1 MPVLMVVITVV
12 IVAGAGFLAWNQART
27 LQLRRRFG
35 PEYDRA
41 VDRLGGRRE
50 AERELHARTQHHQ
63 ELGIRPLDERV
74 RARYLEEWARIQALF
89 VDDPG
94 PAVDQAGQLVITVMG
109 ERGYPAGDFEVRLAV
124 LSVEHARALDHYRNG
139 HEISVRDEA
148 STEDLRQAMVHYRA
162 VVGDLLSAEVPALS
176 GRPRG
181 DE

>member
-1 MPVLMVVITVV
+1 MPVLMVVLTAV

-27 LQLRRRFG
+27 LQL
-35 PEYDRA
+35 
-41 VDRLGGRRE
+41 
-50 AERELHARTQHHQ
+50 
-63 ELGIRPLDERV
+63 
-74 RARYLEEWARIQALF
+74 
-89 VDDPG
+89 
-94 PAVDQAGQLVITVMG
+94 VITVMG
-109 ERGYPAGDFEVRLAV
+109 RRGYPAGDFEVRLAV

-139 HEISVRDEA
+139 HEISVRAQA